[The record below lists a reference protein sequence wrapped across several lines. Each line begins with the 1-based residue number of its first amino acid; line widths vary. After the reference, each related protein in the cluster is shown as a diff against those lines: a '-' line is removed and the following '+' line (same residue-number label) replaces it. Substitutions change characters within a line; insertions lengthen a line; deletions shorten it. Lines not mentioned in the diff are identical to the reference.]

1 MKIKVIGNRRPWI
14 DGKPREAGYECEV
27 NAEIGQQMIDN
38 GLAERKMGRPSFS
51 KKEKSDELDT

>member
-27 NAEIGQQMIDN
+27 DAALGKHLVDN
-38 GLAERKMGRPSFS
+38 GLAEKKMGRPTIG
-51 KKEKSDELDT
+51 KKGASDDMDD